1 MLLDHMNRHFL
12 NQVLP
17 FTVTSRLPVPC
28 NKDQQKEFVCKIFK
42 EKYLL
47 KHELYR
53 YNQQNILAI
62 IRNLNKY

>member
-1 MLLDHMNRHFL
+1 MLLDHMNRYFL

-47 KHELYR
+47 KHEQKATNSKTFLLL
-53 YNQQNILAI
+53 Q
-62 IRNLNKY
+62 